1 VSVFQQ
7 RGCHDACGALAQP
20 LLPRAVMRPLAFAQ
34 AVYFVA
40 TGLWPLVS
48 IRTFQKV
55 TGPKVD
61 LWLVRTVGVLIAAI
75 GATLAVGARRRRPS
89 PETATLALGSA
100 AGLGAI
106 DVVYA
111 ARGRIS
117 RVYLLDAEAEAL
129 LAAAWLAGLARRRR

>member
-1 VSVFQQ
+1 M
-7 RGCHDACGALAQP
+7 P
-20 LLPRAVMRPLAFAQ
+20 
-34 AVYFVA
+34 
-40 TGLWPLVS
+40 VS
-48 IRTFQKV
+48 IGTSQKV

-61 LWLVRTVGVLIAAI
+61 LSLVRTVGVLIAAI

-89 PETATLALGSA
+89 PETATPALGSA

-117 RVYLLDAEAEAL
+117 RVYLLDAVAEAL
-129 LAAAWLAGLARRRR
+129 LAAAWLTGLARRRR